1 MMHSIVKI
9 VGALWCD
16 NVGLF
21 ELDGACIL
29 NKARILNFVQ
39 RKCICSYTLKRLV
52 KVQLRLRINIYKLK
66 LNLVNI

>member
-1 MMHSIVKI
+1 MMRHSIVKI

-39 RKCICSYTLKRLV
+39 
-52 KVQLRLRINIYKLK
+52 
-66 LNLVNI
+66 